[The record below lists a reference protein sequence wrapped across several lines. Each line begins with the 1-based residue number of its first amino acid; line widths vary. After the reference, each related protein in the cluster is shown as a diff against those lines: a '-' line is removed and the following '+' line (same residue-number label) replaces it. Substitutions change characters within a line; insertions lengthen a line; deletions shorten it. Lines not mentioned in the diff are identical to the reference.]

1 MGVPAPE
8 AAGGV
13 SAASNW
19 ALKMTC
25 RGPRLPLPR
34 AELVLPAAE
43 ADRLKASASPPCYPA
58 SPERRPLERAR
69 SGSAGLGC

>member
-1 MGVPAPE
+1 MGVPDPE
-8 AAGGV
+8 AAGGI

-19 ALKMTC
+19 ALKVTC
-25 RGPRLPLPR
+25 RGSRLPLPR
-34 AELVLPAAE
+34 AEPDRPAAK
-43 ADRLKASASPPCYPA
+43 ADRLKASASPPCHPA